1 MTPAPALPAIPAT
14 LAVDTILGRVEA
26 NLARMLVFARP
37 ACASEPESYDLADAE
52 AAHAELQAAI
62 RQPTP
67 DVRTAA
73 DAHAGYQPS

>member
-1 MTPAPALPAIPAT
+1 MPAT
-14 LAVDTILGRVEA
+14 LAVDTSMLRRVEA
-26 NLARMLVFARP
+26 NLARILVLARP

-52 AAHAELQAAI
+52 AAHAELRAAI

-67 DVRTAA
+67 NVRTAA